1 MSVRVNQSREYGRHV
16 PLAIATRGEAVENV
30 HYGSIVV
37 VSGDGDLLRQVG
49 DPHFSTFTR
58 SALKPLQAMPL
69 LSHPNVERFGFS
81 PAEIALICASHSGE
95 PEHLRIVAR
104 LLARIGC
111 REQDLQ
117 CGVHV
122 PLYYE
127 CVGAPLPPSTTFT
140 PLHHACSGNHTGML
154 ALAKLL
160 GVPVERYLDPES
172 EGQRQIM
179 EAITYFSEVP
189 HDSLCLGMDGCS
201 APNVA
206 LPLSGLALAYARLTR
221 HSADPRYG
229 GAPERIFQAMAAH
242 PYQISGTRR
251 TDLILTR
258 AGAGAWFTKIGAD
271 GVYAMAIRSRGW
283 GIAIKIADGSA
294 RVQPV
299 VAASVLRQLGL
310 LPSNAINEELKMLEQ
325 GAIRN
330 CRGLQTGRIQAVF
343 ELDRPW

>member
-1 MSVRVNQSREYGRHV
+1 MPVHQNREYGHV

-30 HYGSIVV
+30 HCGSIAV
-37 VSGDGDLLRQVG
+37 VSGDGALLCHVG
-49 DPHFSTFTR
+49 DPHFLTFTR
-58 SALKPLQAMPL
+58 STLKPLQAMPL
-69 LSHPNVERFGFS
+69 LAHPDIERFGFS

-95 PEHLRIVAR
+95 PEHLRTVAR

-111 REQDLQ
+111 REEDLQ

-127 CVGAPLPPSTTFT
+127 CVGAPLPSPTTFT
-140 PLHHACSGNHTGML
+140 SLHHACSGNHIGML
-154 ALAKLL
+154 ALANLL

-172 EGQRQIM
+172 AGQRQIL
-179 EAITYFSEVP
+179 EAVLYFSEVP
-189 HDSLCLGMDGCS
+189 RDTLCLGVDGCS

-221 HSADPRYG
+221 HSTDPRYG
-229 GAPERIFQAMAAH
+229 RAPERILEAMAAH
-242 PYQISGTRR
+242 PYEVSGTRR
-251 TDLILTR
+251 TDFILTR
-258 AGAGAWFTKIGAD
+258 AGAGAWLTKIGAD
-271 GVYAMAIRSRGW
+271 GVHAMAIESRGC

-310 LPSNAINEELKMLEQ
+310 LQKTADEELKTLEQ
-325 GAIRN
+325 GAILN